1 MVKYRDVLSYQQKI
15 EYRRK
20 LLSAARS
27 MADSMGGYDSE
38 KWKTTAFTRKRG
50 ALHDEE
56 PLSVHTISV
65 N

>member
-1 MVKYRDVLSYQQKI
+1 MVKYRDVLAYQQKI

-38 KWKTTAFTRKRG
+38 K
-50 ALHDEE
+50 
-56 PLSVHTISV
+56 
-65 N
+65 